1 MLRELEPAET
11 MLANYID
18 PRITSLRSA
27 HMHRKAEERAD
38 QTYQVIKTVT
48 DLPIQKPAYH
58 SAEQFSEDLV
68 SQLFGGRVGRL
79 EYVNGQIVAHWF
91 EKHRKR
97 GLMQHDWRLERHE
110 HTLTRTRFKHLP
122 YTGCMPKRAQEIH
135 DAICSVP
142 ALMRSCRVLEGT
154 VVGLK
159 EDVVERW
166 KEDTALKVALDNTKR
181 RVGEAAQGMRRGVQ
195 RFAESARSLPVFL
208 NDPILVIG
216 SDVSIF
222 GWLLE

>member
-1 MLRELEPAET
+1 MLQELSPAQT
-11 MLANYID
+11 MLAHFID
-18 PRITSLRSA
+18 PRITSIRSA
-27 HMHRKAEERAD
+27 HLHRKAEERAE
-38 QTYQVIKTVT
+38 QTFGVIKTVT
-48 DLPIQKPAYH
+48 DLPIQKPVYRN
-58 SAEQFSEDLV
+58 AEQFSEELV
-68 SQLFGGRVGRL
+68 SQLFGERVGRL
-79 EYVNGQIVAHWF
+79 DYVNGQIVAHWF

-122 YTGCMPKRAQEIH
+122 YTGCMPRRAQEIH

-166 KEDTALKVALDNTKR
+166 KEDTAFKVALDNAKQ
-181 RVGEAAQGMRRGVQ
+181 RVGEAAQGVRRGVE
-195 RFAESARSLPVFL
+195 RFAESVRSLPVFL
-208 NDPILVIG
+208 GDPIIVVG
-216 SDVSIF
+216 SDLAIY
-222 GWLLE
+222 GWLE

>member
-1 MLRELEPAET
+1 MLQELEPAQK

-18 PRITSLRSA
+18 PRITSLQSA
-27 HMHRKAEERAD
+27 HLHRKAEERAD
-38 QTYQVIKTVT
+38 QTFGVIKTVT
-48 DLPIQKPAYH
+48 DLPIQKPVYRNAQ
-58 SAEQFSEDLV
+58 QFSEELV
-68 SQLFGGRVGRL
+68 SQLFGERVGRL
-79 EYVNGQIVAHWF
+79 DYVNGQIVAHWF
-91 EKHRKR
+91 EKHRQR

-110 HTLTRTRFKHLP
+110 HTLIRTRFKHLP

-181 RVGEAAQGMRRGVQ
+181 RVSEAAQGVRRGVQ
-195 RFAESARSLPVFL
+195 RFAESVRSAPVFL
-208 NDPILVIG
+208 GDPIIVIG
-216 SDVSIF
+216 SDLAIY
-222 GWLLE
+222 GWLE